1 MVFSRKELDYL
12 KGNLNV
18 SKQYESKLNHLIR
31 KKIDHF
37 CDTEL
42 PVLRQAEVIG
52 GATSYLGKL
61 TSYQS
66 GLTPLNSGFEINI
79 I

>member
-1 MVFSRKELDYL
+1 MFSKKELEYIR
-12 KGNLNV
+12 GSLNV
-18 SKQYESKLNHLIR
+18 SKKYENKLNHLIR
-31 KKIDHF
+31 KKIEFF

-42 PVLRQAEVIG
+42 PILRQAEVIG

>member
-1 MVFSRKELDYL
+1 MFSKKELEYL
-12 KGNLNV
+12 RGSLNV
-18 SKQYESKLNHLIR
+18 SKKYESKLNHLIR

-37 CDTEL
+37 CETEL
-42 PVLRQAEVIG
+42 PVLQQAEVIG

-61 TSYQS
+61 TSCQS